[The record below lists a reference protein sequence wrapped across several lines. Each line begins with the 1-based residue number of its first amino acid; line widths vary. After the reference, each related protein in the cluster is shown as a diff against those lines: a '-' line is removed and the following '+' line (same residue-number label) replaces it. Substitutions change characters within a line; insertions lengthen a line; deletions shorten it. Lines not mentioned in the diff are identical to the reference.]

1 MLFQNK
7 HRIITTFGRNLLTVT
22 SYRLQ
27 VENLQPVTCNLQQK
41 TDNLLVSF
49 VN

>member
-7 HRIITTFGRNLLTVT
+7 HRIKTTFCGNLLTVT

-27 VENLQPVTCNLQQK
+27 VENLQPVTCNKKQI
-41 TDNLLVSF
+41 TC
-49 VN
+49 